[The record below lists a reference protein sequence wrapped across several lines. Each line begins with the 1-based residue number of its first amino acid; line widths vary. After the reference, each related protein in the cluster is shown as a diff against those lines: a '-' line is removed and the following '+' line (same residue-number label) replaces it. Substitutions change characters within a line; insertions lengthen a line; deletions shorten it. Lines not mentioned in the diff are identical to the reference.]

1 MILALLIRNRQLHLH
16 GHRIHHG
23 LAGLI
28 LTGIGLA
35 LMLDD
40 WPDRWW
46 NWR

>member
-35 LMLDD
+35 LMADDILDFP
-40 WPDRWW
+40 WATR
-46 NWR
+46 